1 MSLFSATLIFGLLSL
16 TLGCFFMLS
25 PAGWEAGL
33 KAFGRSKL
41 MAFLVFGAALVW
53 FMWEVAQL
61 GEIDFGAYRPLL
73 FILFGGAGLLSF
85 YYIPDFLSAR
95 GLAGLGLLSAQPLLA
110 AAYCQPYTSRLVF
123 VCGVYGVIFLSFYG
137 GAYPYRFRDFV
148 QWIYAFKRRAHI
160 LGVLLT
166 GYGLSLVGIAF
177 NY

>member
-1 MSLFSATLIFGLLSL
+1 MSLFSATLIFGLFSL
-16 TLGCFFMLS
+16 TLGSFLILG
-25 PAGWEAGL
+25 PRGWEIGL
-33 KAFGRSKL
+33 KAFGRSKF
-41 MAFLVFGAALVW
+41 MANLVFGAALAW

-85 YYIPDFLSAR
+85 YYIPDFLSVR
-95 GLAGLGLLSAQPLLA
+95 GLAGLGLLAAQPLLA
-110 AAYCQPYTSRLVF
+110 AAYCQPYASRLAL
-123 VCGVYGVIFLSFYG
+123 VCGVYGIILFSFYL

-166 GYGLSLVGIAF
+166 GYGLGLIGIAF